1 MVVVG
6 GAKGRKTPSRC
17 HPAFVCFCLLLLS
30 SALSESPANKKSTR
44 TIPVRVRGSDG
55 AFSAAQELLC
65 GHLVAAFRAFQAK
78 KRRNRCTLQTL
89 LMGLLS

>member
-6 GAKGRKTPSRC
+6 GRERQKITFTVSP
-17 HPAFVCFCLLLLS
+17 CLCLILLAASKQCLIRIS
-30 SALSESPANKKSTR
+30 CKQKSTR